1 MAAPAKLVQVLA
13 FQGKEEATYGTA
25 VALTTTSDG
34 IQLQFENR
42 DYPWV
47 TLDYA
52 FDGDLGPSVGNL
64 GTVLRAA
71 KAGQSVKYEAPTRAK
86 GGGAAYSATVVPSI
100 HKLLKISGFDAAVTT
115 TTTVEKWV
123 YSPTAPG
130 TGYASLTAELYG
142 RGEKAPLVGVLADWS
157 FDFPN
162 QAPPMHK
169 FALSGI
175 LSANISDVAL
185 PTITYPLT
193 SVQAALAQNVTLI
206 FGSFTTNAVV
216 LSGSF
221 TLGRE
226 ILARSVL
233 SGTAGHLGFVP
244 RGRTPE
250 CKVVLE
256 ATALATTPFHLA
268 AGFDPYQLEQ
278 TANSFAFSIQFGST
292 QYNKWKLAFPQA
304 QVVAISPTVVNGI
317 ACVELTV
324 RGYTSTPVA
333 ADDCT
338 VTFD

>member
-1 MAAPAKLVQVLA
+1 MPAPAKLVQILA

-25 VALTTTSDG
+25 VALSTTADG

-52 FDGDLGPSVGNL
+52 FDGDLGASVGNL

-71 KAGQSVKYEAPTRAK
+71 KGGQSVSYEAPTRAK
-86 GGGAAYSATVVPSI
+86 GAGAAYSAAVVPSI
-100 HKLLKISGFDAAVTT
+100 HKLLKASGFDAAVTT
-115 TTTVEKWV
+115 TTTVEKWT
-123 YSPTAPG
+123 YTPTAPG
-130 TGYASLTAELYG
+130 VTYASLTAELYG
-142 RGEKAPLVGVLADWS
+142 RGEKVPIVGCIADWS

-169 FALSGI
+169 FKLSGI
-175 LSANISDVAL
+175 LNGNITDVAT
-185 PTITYPLT
+185 PTMTYPLT
-193 SVQAALAQNVTLI
+193 SVQAALAQNVAFTL
-206 FGSFTTNAVV
+206 GSLTTNAVV

-233 SGTAGHLGFVP
+233 SGSAGHLGFIP
-244 RGRTPE
+244 RGRMPE

-256 ATALATTPFHLA
+256 ATALVGSPFTGA
-268 AGFDPYQLEQ
+268 SAFDPYQLESSGQ
-278 TANSFAFSIQFGST
+278 SLAFAITFGST
-292 QYNKWKLAFPQA
+292 QYNRWKLSFPQA
-304 QVVAISPTVVNGI
+304 QVVAINPTVVNGI

-324 RGYTSTPVA
+324 RGYCSTPVA
-333 ADDCT
+333 ADDISIL
-338 VTFD
+338 FD